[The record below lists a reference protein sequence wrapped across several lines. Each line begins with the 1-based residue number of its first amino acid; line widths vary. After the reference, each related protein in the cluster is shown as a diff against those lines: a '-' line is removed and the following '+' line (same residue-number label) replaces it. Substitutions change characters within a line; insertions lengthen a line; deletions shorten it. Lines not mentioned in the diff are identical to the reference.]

1 MSKDNT
7 TTATNT
13 PLTPN
18 EVDAHAKKFFGSYPT
33 EMLENE
39 EGLKLLDGLLSI
51 LDEATSTEATTNN
64 ED

>member
-39 EGLKLLDGLLSI
+39 
-51 LDEATSTEATTNN
+51 
-64 ED
+64 